1 MSEMLACGVRLVE
14 ARSCERVGVH
24 GNEDVLDVLEAML
37 ALSRGPMQ
45 REACH
50 CLRRR
55 PDVVEELLQILL
67 EDRGYQSDIA
77 LLLLS
82 VFVRSRST
90 SSHQS
95 ALCSA
100 RFLTQA
106 LKRLQQHPTQRNR
119 DDRLRALAL
128 MGGLHEYLWTHSLTY
143 NLDSTSS
150 ACMRNA
156 QMHKQAKVLVPNL

>member
-1 MSEMLACGVRLVE
+1 MLACGVRLVE

-82 VFVRSRST
+82 VFVRSTT

-128 MGGLHEYLWTHSLTY
+128 MGGLHEYLWTHFPLTY